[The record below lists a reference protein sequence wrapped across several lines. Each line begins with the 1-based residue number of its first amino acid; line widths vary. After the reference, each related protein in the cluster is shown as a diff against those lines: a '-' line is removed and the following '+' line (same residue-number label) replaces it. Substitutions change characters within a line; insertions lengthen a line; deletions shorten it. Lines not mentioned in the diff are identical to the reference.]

1 MKPLAAVTMV
11 WRDYWYLEKWVA
23 YYAAQLGRE
32 NVYILSHG
40 ADPEIDRIGQGCN
53 VIAILR
59 DGLHQSF
66 DYARWRMLSDFSAML
81 TQFYE
86 RIIVSD
92 CDELLMTVD
101 GRPLVE
107 YPFAFEENSA
117 GAVGFNL
124 VATRD
129 DADQQ
134 ALITDS
140 KYCLFEIPH
149 SKPCLVQRKVSFG
162 TGGHGVMNDSFGLLP
177 GLFNLHFH
185 FGNWQ
190 ELQRREQER
199 SPLVDETMA
208 DGVKIR
214 KSPGQSVGIVG
225 WRRRSRRFRR
235 MNKELS
241 GTPELP
247 MEDCVELC
255 RQEAATTLKRMDDGY
270 FTLDRTMEFKL
281 KKFRFP
287 SEFPVKI

>member
-1 MKPLAAVTMV
+1 MV
-11 WRDYWYLEKWVA
+11 WRDYWYFEKWVG
-23 YYAAQLGRE
+23 YYASQLGRE

-53 VIAILR
+53 VVAILR

-81 TQFYE
+81 TQFYD
-86 RIIVSD
+86 RVIVSD

-101 GRPLVE
+101 GSPLVE
-107 YPFAFEENSA
+107 YPFEFQENAA

-124 VATRD
+124 VATWD
-129 DADQQ
+129 DEDQG
-134 ALITDS
+134 ALISDS
-140 KYCLFEIPH
+140 KYCVFEIPH

-162 TGGHGVMNDSFGLLP
+162 TGGHGIMHDNFELLP

-185 FGNWQ
+185 FANWR
-190 ELQRREQER
+190 EMQRREQER

-225 WRRRSRRFRR
+225 WRRRSRRFKR
-235 MNKELS
+235 MSREMSNIPELS
-241 GTPELP
+241 
-247 MEDCVELC
+247 MQDCVELC
-255 RQEAATTLKRMDDGY
+255 RQEASQTLKKMGDGY
-270 FTLDRTMEFKL
+270 FTQDRGMEFDL

-287 SEFPVKI
+287 DGFAVKI

>member
-11 WRDYWYLEKWVA
+11 RRDYWYLEKWVA

-40 ADPEIDRIGQGCN
+40 ADPEIDRIGEGCN

-81 TQFYE
+81 TQFFD
-86 RIIVSD
+86 RVIVSD

-101 GRPLVE
+101 GSLLID
-107 YPFAFEENSA
+107 YPFGFQENAA

-124 VATRD
+124 IATLD
-129 DADQQ
+129 NDEQD

-140 KYCLFEIPH
+140 KFCVFEIPY
-149 SKPCLVQRKVSFG
+149 SKPCLVQRRVSFG
-162 TGGHGVMNDSFGLLP
+162 TGGHGIMHDSFDLLP
-177 GLFNLHFH
+177 GLFNMHSH
-185 FGNWQ
+185 YGNWK
-190 ELQRREQER
+190 EMQRLEQER
-199 SPLVDETMA
+199 SSLVDETMA
-208 DGVKIR
+208 EGVKIR

-225 WRRRSRRFRR
+225 WRRRTRRFRR
-235 MNKELS
+235 LTRESTNAA
-241 GTPELP
+241 ELP
-247 MEDCVELC
+247 LKDCVEQC
-255 RQEAATTLKRMDDGY
+255 RKEALQTLKSMNDSY
-270 FTLDRTMEFKL
+270 FTHDRGMQFDL

-287 SEFPVKI
+287 EGFPVQF